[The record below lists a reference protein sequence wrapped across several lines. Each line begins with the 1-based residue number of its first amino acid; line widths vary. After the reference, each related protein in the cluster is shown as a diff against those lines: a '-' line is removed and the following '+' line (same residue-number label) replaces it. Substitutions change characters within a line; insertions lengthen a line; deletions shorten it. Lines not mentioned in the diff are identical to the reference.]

1 MLIDVDIFSC
11 QVPVQQF
18 LFPLSRAATSTPPSI
33 PWRSSQEYPLAGR
46 WGSSR
51 SYLPGSCSLAVQQP
65 CDGGR
70 MIICH
75 MSTGEYLYLHGWDG
89 RETNIIQHGANDKH
103 SARISHLLRSS
114 QPHCIQK
121 FQRLEIGKQGLRVIS
136 GYTCLP
142 L

>member
-1 MLIDVDIFSC
+1 
-11 QVPVQQF
+11 
-18 LFPLSRAATSTPPSI
+18 
-33 PWRSSQEYPLAGR
+33 
-46 WGSSR
+46 
-51 SYLPGSCSLAVQQP
+51 
-65 CDGGR
+65 

-75 MSTGEYLYLHGWDG
+75 MSTGEYLYLHYTHIWGYLWAHPTCHSIVEAFPANCDGWDG
-89 RETNIIQHGANDKH
+89 RETNIIQHGANDKP